1 MCLPGRAQWP
11 ANRGILAGWKACPTK
26 MQALLKG
33 STMRSRAVIK
43 SEDQRIIYAPVYTP
57 YRVDTDNE
65 AMIPG
70 EIERMAHGFM
80 LNGRWDCI
88 DVNHDRVKS
97 GCQVMESFV
106 ARKGDPDFVKGE
118 WVLGIKIFRDDLW
131 EKVLKGELNGLSF
144 SSKNVPGRTGYLV
157 DLLQP
162 VSGTGTTELSDGG
175 PLPLHSHDIAI
186 EFTEDAR
193 VIPAVTGETLGHKH
207 AVNRMTATDVS
218 MDHAHRLVLDVG

>member
-1 MCLPGRAQWP
+1 
-11 ANRGILAGWKACPTK
+11 
-26 MQALLKG
+26 
-33 STMRSRAVIK
+33 MRSRLVVK
-43 SEDQRIIYAPVYTP
+43 SEDRCIIYAPVYSP

-65 AMIPG
+65 AMTPDQ
-70 EIERMAHGFM
+70 IELMAHGFM

-97 GCQVMESFV
+97 GCQVVESFV
-106 ARKGDPDFVKGE
+106 ARKGDPDFLEGE

-131 EKVLKGELNGLSF
+131 TKVLKGELNGLSF
-144 SSKNVPGRTGYLV
+144 SSKNVPGRDGHLV

-162 VSGTGTTELSDGG
+162 VSGAGTTESSDGG
-175 PLPLHSHDIAI
+175 PLPPHSHDIVI

-193 VIPAVTGETLGHKH
+193 AIRTFTEEALGHKH
-207 AVNRMTATDVS
+207 AVNRMTATDIS